1 MKLSVVVLLSFV
13 IAAQASAGW
22 NLGWCPKPALQSNFD
37 VTRYMG
43 TWYEA
48 ARVKNIRFESG
59 DCVSAQYSL
68 NANNTVKVV
77 NTQYVN
83 SGYSSR
89 EGLAYC
95 EASKSGQCYVRFSNN
110 QPWGDYEVVAT
121 DYENYSIVYSC
132 FNLYVAHY
140 SIAWVL
146 ARDPAFDPTVAVK
159 SLAALGLA
167 QSDFYF
173 TRQTDCP
180 SRSF

>member
-1 MKLSVVVLLSFV
+1 MKLSVVVLLSFL
-13 IAAQASAGW
+13 ISAQASAGW
-22 NLGWCPKPALQSNFD
+22 NLGWCPKPALQPNFD

-59 DCVSAQYSL
+59 DCVSAHYSL
-68 NANNTVKVV
+68 NPDNTVKVV
-77 NTQYVN
+77 NTGD
-83 SGYSSR
+83 STI

-95 EASKSGQCYVRFSNN
+95 EASKSGQCYVRFSTN
-110 QPWGDYEVVAT
+110 QPWGDYEVFAT

-132 FNLYVAHY
+132 SNLYVAHY

-146 ARDPAFDPTVAVK
+146 ARDPAFDPSVAVQ
-159 SLAALGLA
+159 SLTALGFS

-173 TRQTDCP
+173 TKQTDCP